1 MWQGAGDEGW
11 FDLTKSD
18 ANGQFSF
25 ALKAGNGEQ
34 ILKSEHYNTRLQS
47 LSLNRRIGGLE
58 IDAEVQDEPLTI
70 SVVLC
75 HTDL

>member
-1 MWQGAGDEGW
+1 MISK
-11 FDLTKSD
+11 LCKTSMVSL
-18 ANGQFSF
+18 FSRV
-25 ALKAGNGEQ
+25 
-34 ILKSEHYNTRLQS
+34 SSTRPRLRS